1 MVFRIF
7 FALALKFI
15 EHFIFTMSFIR
26 LFYPYFVSYYT
37 LKNYNYTF

>member
-26 LFYPYFVSYYT
+26 LFVLFFVFYYT
-37 LKNYNYTF
+37 LKNYNYSF

>member
-7 FALALKFI
+7 FAIALKFI
-15 EHFIFTMSFIR
+15 EHFIFTVSLIR
-26 LFYPYFVSYYT
+26 LFVLCFVFYYT

>member
-7 FALALKFI
+7 FAIVLKFI
-15 EHFIFTMSFIR
+15 EHFVFTMSLIR
-26 LFYPYFVSYYT
+26 LFHPYFVSYYT